1 MRVYFWGTRGSLP
14 ASITAQI
21 VRAKIVRAI
30 KAAQAHS
37 FGNDADIENFVDN
50 ELSFTIGGTYGSNTP
65 CVEIKNGD
73 EYVICD
79 AGTGLRDLGNHH
91 MKLIEQGLQRRSGS
105 VFNIFVSHFHWDHI
119 QGFPFFTPAYIPGNK
134 VRIYGYHKNLKG
146 YFEKQQNQ
154 PYFPVPLS
162 SMSADIQFVVLKP
175 EKSYEISGF
184 EISGIEQKHPGDS
197 YGFRFQKEGRT
208 VVYSTDAEHRT
219 SYDSIAREEN
229 YPFLDFFK
237 EADLLIFD
245 AQYDWNEAV
254 LSKDDWGHSSYVA
267 GVELAVKA
275 NVKHLCLFHNEPTYT
290 DERLDV
296 LLEDTRNYLKIYN
309 DHKPH
314 PLKIDL
320 AYDGYEIEV

>member
-14 ASITAQI
+14 ASITAET

-30 KAAQAHS
+30 KSAES
-37 FGNDADIENFVDN
+37 RTFRSDSEIEDFIRD
-50 ELSFTIGGTYGSNTP
+50 ELPFTVGRTYGSNTP

-73 EYVICD
+73 EYMICD

-134 VRIYGYHKNLKG
+134 VRIYGFHKNLKG
-146 YFEKQQNQ
+146 FFEKQQNQ
-154 PYFPVPLS
+154 PYFPVPLA
-162 SMSADIQFVVLKP
+162 SMSADIQFIVLKP
-175 EKSYEISGF
+175 GREYEISGF
-184 EISGIEQKHPGDS
+184 KISGIEQKHPGTS
-197 YGFRFQKEGRT
+197 YGFRFQKDGRT
-208 VVYSTDAEHRT
+208 VVYSTDAEHKT
-219 SYDSIAREEN
+219 SYDSTAREEN
-229 YPFLDFFK
+229 YPFLDFFR

-267 GVELAVKA
+267 AVELAVKA
-275 NVKHLCLFHNEPTYT
+275 KVKHLCLFHNEPTYS

-309 DHKPH
+309 DHQPH
-314 PLKIDL
+314 PMKIDL

>member
-14 ASITAQI
+14 ASITAQT
-21 VRAKIVRAI
+21 VRAKIIRAI
-30 KAAQAHS
+30 KAAQGHN

-134 VRIYGYHKNLKG
+134 VRIYGYHKNLKN

-197 YGFRFQKEGRT
+197 YGFRFQKEGKT

-267 GVELAVKA
+267 GVELAVKS

-290 DERLDV
+290 DERLEA